1 MTAAWVGLAPPKS
14 SPSLLHLPSETAAS
28 GPKLGARFPR
38 GFRLG
43 LFREAPWQGAVGR
56 RRERL
61 SEISFPVPSCGID
74 TGRPCPATEGGL
86 LSEFQQPM
94 ALAPQ
99 ALGGKDPPPPPPTLP
114 LPRCCKALVTAP
126 QFYIHFSKHSF
137 VITFPSDHPVGVRCS
152 HPHPDMIQ

>member
-28 GPKLGARFPR
+28 GPKLGARFPS

-99 ALGGKDPPPPPPTLP
+99 ALGGKDPPPRPLFLSPGAARPLLLP
-114 LPRCCKALVTAP
+114 LSSTFTSVNIPLLLLFPR
-126 QFYIHFSKHSF
+126 
-137 VITFPSDHPVGVRCS
+137 ITQSECAVPTHTL
-152 HPHPDMIQ
+152 I